1 MKKIAVLIPFHT
13 YPEVLFLTL
22 GTLLRKV
29 APNYELSIHVGIHS
43 NYNHYYHGPLGFF
56 DRLRK
61 IAQIHTVDEIDWL
74 GEYNDHWFRYSVM
87 HAKHLVNL
95 FKNVYFS
102 EFDYLLI
109 LDNDL
114 LVKHDFV
121 TECLKRYPEADL
133 FGSYFADRND
143 LNEITREKDG
153 LPIYVLPKLSGWH
166 VMLSRKLFLTMAT
179 DYGCVYPSFMEGD
192 VAKPYLDTYKPP
204 KTLPIFSDVMGLFF
218 HMALHR
224 WKVPFGSV
232 PTADFANWVHHFSE
246 SSFNFGERSL
256 KNDYRPKIREIAAQY
271 AAEFPK
277 GLEEFL

>member
-29 APNYELSIHVGIHS
+29 APSYDLSIHIGIHS
-43 NYNHYYHGPLGFF
+43 NYNHYYQGPLGFF

-74 GEYNDHWFRYSVM
+74 GTYNDHWFRYSVM

-114 LVKHDFV
+114 LIKHDFV

-166 VMLSRKLFLTMAT
+166 VMLSRKLFLMMAA

-192 VAKPYLDTYKPP
+192 AAKPYLDIHKPP
-204 KTLPIFSDVMGLFF
+204 KVLPIFSDVMGLFF
-218 HMALHR
+218 HRAIHH
-224 WKVPFGSV
+224 WKTNFCSIQ
-232 PTADFANWVHHFSE
+232 TADFATWVHHFSE

-271 AAEFPK
+271 AAEFPN